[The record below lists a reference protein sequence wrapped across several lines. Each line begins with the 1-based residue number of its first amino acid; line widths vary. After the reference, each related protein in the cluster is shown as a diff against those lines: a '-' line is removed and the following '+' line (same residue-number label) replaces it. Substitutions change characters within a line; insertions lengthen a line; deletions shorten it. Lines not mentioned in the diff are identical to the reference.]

1 VAALE
6 LELVEVAVLDDE
18 VDIVEEGVEELEV
31 VVGGTELVV
40 EVTVGVLVVEG
51 VEVVEV
57 VEVVGLGL
65 VAK

>member
-1 VAALE
+1 VATLE